1 MSYNRSVWNLEP
13 LEWTRNTNLPIGP
26 TPVKTTTTGHF
37 VSSGRFCGDV
47 QGKWRKSARALDNT
61 NRELTTLTGT
71 MNTSQAKPTEHQIK
85 TRYGGCGVWS
95 HLDARKRCK
104 IRVVLRVVPPSLLST
119 IAALVS
125 LLESF
130 TGLFLHSANRSGSC
144 GSSFDVR
151 R

>member
-1 MSYNRSVWNLEP
+1 M
-13 LEWTRNTNLPIGP
+13 
-26 TPVKTTTTGHF
+26 
-37 VSSGRFCGDV
+37 
-47 QGKWRKSARALDNT
+47 LDNT
-61 NRELTTLTGT
+61 NRELTILTGT
-71 MNTSQAKPTEHQIK
+71 MNTSQAKPAEHQIK
-85 TRYGGCGVWS
+85 TRYGGCGVGS

-119 IAALVS
+119 IAAL
-125 LLESF
+125 LESF